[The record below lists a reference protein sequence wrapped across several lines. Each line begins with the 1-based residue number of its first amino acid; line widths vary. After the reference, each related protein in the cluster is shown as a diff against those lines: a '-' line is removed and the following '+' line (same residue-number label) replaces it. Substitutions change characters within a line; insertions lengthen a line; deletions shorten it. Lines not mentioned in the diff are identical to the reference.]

1 MRSAK
6 FALQVAAEDA
16 VVYDIMTSLSQ
27 LRPTTDELEVSVR
40 KTSGDATALLVS
52 DTDLAGEGL
61 SYIFSG
67 SGSFAD
73 ATRLAQAWD
82 DTSGTFFL
90 DESMMFPLS
99 GRLVITL
106 KKDTAVI
113 DVRTVDVVADG
124 NDSRTER
131 RYRSIGS
138 GPSWPYGSS
147 STMDPNN
154 SLTGWSTSPT
164 ALTANNRYRYVTE
177 RTSQDGGTTWSSWTT
192 PVLDGYLPED
202 GRSISIKG
210 RAVAVST
217 GPGVNTDSSVWP
229 NPQADDIVLENGAY
243 DPDDSQ
249 YWDADEG
256 EWFDGL
262 PWGGSAD
269 VGDCFIVDDH
279 LWQLTYGDH
288 RAGRWIDLG
297 QIKGDDGADAVV
309 YKIQA
314 SPAAVEFRSD
324 ATGSFTGSRMVVLS
338 VLKTVGASMAELTP
352 SASAAFDGKQL
363 KYVRLTGSTR
373 GNELTPSVAI
383 KGSTGKLECYMTVTA
398 GQATAGCTGVELLLY
413 DGTTV
418 IDRMTVPVV
427 LDGRRGATG
436 ATGPSYY
443 PMGEWDALTT
453 YSRTGE
459 LIPLVHYEKGD
470 GTDWNADL
478 ECYGDYYYLTADEST
493 GDVPVANADTPW
505 RKAYAFG
512 VVITQGLFANF
523 AKLGKGIFSGDYFF
537 SMNGRIGNVEYVAG
551 QTYTEG
557 GVTRPA
563 YTWFKGDPSAQT
575 GTFFEPNWW
584 VDLLTGKMSA
594 ARGNFVVEGDGT
606 VFVRGT
612 VKADS
617 LFHGICIV
625 GQEQWGYCTAE
636 WLETYDTED
645 WVGNFTAG
653 SYYTSDQI
661 YALTGGDID
670 GFGGMTTCTHAAD
683 IIIVPNLHNNSSTR
697 YVRLPCA
704 KDFGGKI
711 VEVIDNAY
719 SNGQTIGSIVVSAV
733 DGGRFSNG
741 IGSDGVH
748 YSGASATIAAGGR
761 GRFYSIYSGGYWYW
775 LKIE

>member
-1 MRSAK
+1 MRSEK
-6 FALQVAAEDA
+6 FALQVAAQDA
-16 VVYDIMTSLSQ
+16 VVYYIITSLSQ
-27 LRPTTDELEVSVR
+27 LRPTTSMLEVSVR
-40 KTSGDATALLVS
+40 KTSGNAVTTVVS
-52 DTDLAGEGL
+52 DEDMSAEGL
-61 SYIFSG
+61 SYVFSG
-67 SGSFAD
+67 TGSFAD
-73 ATRLAQAWD
+73 ATKLAQAWD

-90 DESMMFPLS
+90 DESMTLPLS

-124 NDSRTER
+124 NDSVVER

-147 STMDPNN
+147 SAMDPNN
-154 SLTGWSTSPT
+154 GLAGWSTSPT
-164 ALTANNRYRYVTE
+164 ALTANNRYRYVTQ

-249 YWDADEG
+249 YWDAAEN

-262 PWGGSAD
+262 PWGGSAG

-314 SPAAVEFRSD
+314 SPSAIEFRSD
-324 ATGSFTGSRMVVLS
+324 ATGSFYGSRSVTLGVV
-338 VLKTVGASMAELTP
+338 KTVGATTASLTP
-352 SASAAFDGKQL
+352 AMGAVYDGKQL

-373 GNELTPSVAI
+373 GVEQTPSLVFDPTTA
-383 KGSTGKLECYMTVTA
+383 KPFAQFVVTA
-398 GQATAGCTGVELLLY
+398 SQASAGCTGVELLLY

-427 LDGRRGATG
+427 MDGRRGPTG
-436 ATGPSYY
+436 ATGPAFF
-443 PMGEWDALTT
+443 PMGEWDSTTT
-453 YSRTGE
+453 YRKTDVMT
-459 LIPLVHYEKGD
+459 PMVHY
-470 GTDWNADL
+470 GTDWNEAL
-478 ECYGDYYYLTADEST
+478 KIYGHYYYLNVDEST
-493 GDVPVANADTPW
+493 GQTPVANASTPW
-505 RKAYAFG
+505 CMCDEFG
-512 VVITQGLFANF
+512 VVITQAIFASF
-523 AKLGKGIFSGDYFF
+523 AKLGSGIFSGDYFF
-537 SMNGRIGNVEYVAG
+537 SMNGRIGNVEYIG
-551 QTYTEG
+551 GETYQQG
-557 GVTRPA
+557 RPA

-584 VDLLTGKMSA
+584 VDLRTGKMSA

-612 VKADS
+612 VKADN

-661 YALTGGDID
+661 YALTGGEID

-683 IIIVPNLHNNSSTR
+683 IVIMPNLHNNSSTR
-697 YVRLPCA
+697 KVRLPCA

-719 SNGQTIGSIVVSAV
+719 SNGQTMGSIVVSAV

-748 YSGASATIAAGGR
+748 YSGTSATIAAGGR
-761 GRFYSIYSGGYWYW
+761 GRFYSIYSGAYWYW